1 MSVSLDQ
8 ISQSSIVCSSYK
20 YVIIINIQDYRPFK
34 TWRAHQAHI
43 LWLGVMTDS
52 HLISYGRRESVKIW
66 KSGCEVL
73 LHEIPVNH
81 EGFCK
86 PDLMSGLFAVPS
98 GKNSIQ
104 MFNVSQMTS
113 SSTAVLLPLFN
124 LSTTND
130 EGAVM
135 AVKFL
140 STSEPNLLVAAYETG
155 FISIWSC
162 GNIRNETRLKDM
174 PTCIAHDAQR
184 RRILVG
190 SASSTINIFDDEQL
204 QFLHQVPLTNPGIN
218 CIAIRP
224 KFFVTGGWDKRL
236 RLFSSKTLKPLCV
249 LQLHEQDL
257 NALVFTTDGLLA
269 CASSDAMISLWDLYN
284 S

>member
-1 MSVSLDQ
+1 MG
-8 ISQSSIVCSSYK
+8 
-20 YVIIINIQDYRPFK
+20 DY
-34 TWRAHQAHI
+34 
-43 LWLGVMTDS
+43 S

-66 KSGCEVL
+66 NAESDL
-73 LHEIPVNH
+73 LHEILVDH

-86 PDLMSGLFAVPS
+86 PDLMSGLLAKPS
-98 GKNSIQ
+98 GKNSVQI
-104 MFNVSQMTS
+104 FNLSQIACS
-113 SSTAVLLPLFN
+113 SSTDAAVLLPLSN
-124 LSTTND
+124 LSITND

-140 STSEPNLLVAAYETG
+140 STNLVVVAYEAG

-162 GNIRNETRLKDM
+162 GNIRNKNRIKDM
-174 PTCIAHDAQR
+174 PTCIAHDAER
-184 RRILVG
+184 RRIFVG
-190 SASSTINIFDDEQL
+190 SSSSTINIFDDDQL

-236 RLFSSKTLKPLCV
+236 RLFSTKTLKPLCV

-257 NALVFTTDGLLA
+257 NALVFTTNGLLA